1 MRGGAAPAKLL
12 VQRHSEVTDAVVL
25 LRQVVRTLIQMT
37 NVDGEKLA
45 LFREVAG
52 VLAGVQQ
59 GTYPSREL
67 EWLVS
72 NCWNRGC
79 HHNKF
84 SR

>member
-1 MRGGAAPAKLL
+1 M
-12 VQRHSEVTDAVVL
+12 TDAVVL